1 MNLPAKGGSPSHGER
16 DRPTTPQPDRVTRL
30 KQQIALGGYS
40 VDADAV
46 AREMLF
52 KLRVLSLSRR
62 ALLAGRA
69 GAGGRQAGPSPQE

>member
-30 KQQIALGGYS
+30 KQQVALGRYS